1 METYIVKVPVSGNI
15 EVIPVNQG
23 QEYEQIR
30 DAVGGYIEVAP
41 ISIRGDRSYTID
53 CFVDEEGLLK
63 RLPVNARLLAIDP
76 TPFVG
81 NAVFAAH
88 DADGE
93 TVGLTANDAKA
104 IANILH
110 IYDAKALSNVSNAM
124 TEAYKK
130 LLEDSDRRRCHKSVK
145 EPYDE

>member
-1 METYIVKVPVSGNI
+1 MPTYLVVCPADLAEDVR
-15 EVIPVNQG
+15 VIPVNQG

-30 DAVGGYIEVAP
+30 DAVGGYLEAAP

-63 RLPVNARLLAIDP
+63 RLPVNARLLAMDP

-93 TVGLTANDAKA
+93 TVGLTSNDAKV
-104 IANILH
+104 IANLLH
-110 IYDAKALSNVSNAM
+110 IYEDKDLSNIN
-124 TEAYKK
+124 
-130 LLEDSDRRRCHKSVK
+130 L
-145 EPYDE
+145 